1 MRAIWY
7 EANGPAEQV
16 LILGELPDPLP
27 GPGEVRVALRASGI
41 NPSDVKARAG
51 VRGPMPF
58 ARIIP
63 HSDGAG
69 VIDAVGT
76 GVSAGRIGER
86 VWLWNAAW
94 QRPNGTCAELVC
106 LPAAQAEQ
114 PEAPVADH
122 EPAVHTAQLVE
133 LPGDHDPAEHA
144 VQIVFAVAE
153 QFAARREPAAHA
165 LEEQA
170 VQGATPVADHVEPLM
185 HGLSSHVRELV
196 LHA

>member
-1 MRAIWY
+1 MPAFVTTPAKPGAHTAQAAMPDADAAAVQTPYGQLRQL
-7 EANGPAEQV
+7 EA
-16 LILGELPDPLP
+16 L
-27 GPGEVRVALRASGI
+27 
-41 NPSDVKARAG
+41 AG
-51 VRGPMPF
+51 AYV
-58 ARIIP
+58 
-63 HSDGAG
+63 
-69 VIDAVGT
+69 
-76 GVSAGRIGER
+76 
-86 VWLWNAAW
+86 
-94 QRPNGTCAELVC
+94 
-106 LPAAQAEQ
+106 PAAQAEQ